1 MKNKPSDKF
10 TWQIGDVEWLEPKGK
25 TVAND
30 AGGLPAANL
39 PSAQVDGRKNA
50 GVRGRKDRGKL

>member
-39 PSAQVDGRKNA
+39 P
-50 GVRGRKDRGKL
+50 